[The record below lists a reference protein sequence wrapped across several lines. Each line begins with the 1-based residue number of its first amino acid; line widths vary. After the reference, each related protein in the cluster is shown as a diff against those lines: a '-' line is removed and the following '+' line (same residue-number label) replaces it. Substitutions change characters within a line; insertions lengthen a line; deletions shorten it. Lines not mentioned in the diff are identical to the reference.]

1 MINIELLGLGRAKNR
16 PPIFHRQ
23 FVEQRYDAWCLG
35 LPVEMNEADRLD
47 MPTIISIGGGK
58 GGVGKSVISA
68 NLAAALGNL
77 NYRVLVIDM
86 DLGCSNLHTHF
97 GVSLPQRSLADF
109 IMHRCTQL
117 RDVILP
123 APVQGV
129 AFIAGGR
136 EEEWGGWLA
145 GQQDMTGLWHA
156 LPSLRRDLGVDFV
169 IFDLGAGTNQYTM
182 EFFTAAHLGLL
193 TVLPEPTSIENAYVF
208 IKTALWKIIDNLG
221 KRTNQEETAAEVLQM
236 LALHAP
242 RVVTGGYSE
251 CFRRIRSSNPEFV
264 SKILEAL
271 NSRLVGI
278 IINQTREQADID
290 IGKSMEHLCARFFG
304 FNTRF
309 LGHLNYDESV
319 WKSLRNRR
327 LFVSDFPHSLISKK
341 LARIASEVL
350 VHLEKSGELQ

>member
-1 MINIELLGLGRAKNR
+1 MINIDMLGLGRAKNR
-16 PPIFHRQ
+16 PPFFHRQ
-23 FVEQRYDAWCLG
+23 FVERRYETWRLG
-35 LPVEMNEADRLD
+35 LPVALKESDSQD
-47 MPTIISIGGGK
+47 MPTIIAIGGGK

-77 NYRVLVIDM
+77 NYRVLVVDM

-97 GVSLPQRSLADF
+97 GVSQPSRSLADF
-109 IMHRCTQL
+109 IMHRSTNL

-145 GQQDMTGLWHA
+145 GRQDMTSLWHA
-156 LPSLRRDLGVDFV
+156 LPPLRRDLGVDFV

-208 IKTALWKIIDNLG
+208 IKTALWKLIDNMG
-221 KRTNQEETAAEVLQM
+221 DRIGERETAQEVLSM

-251 CFRRIRSSNPEFV
+251 CFRRLMISNPQFV
-264 SKILEAL
+264 ERITDVL

-290 IGKSMEHLCARFFG
+290 IGKSMEHLCSRFFG

-327 LFVSDFPHSLISKK
+327 LFVCDFPHSLISKK
-341 LARIASEVL
+341 LSRIAAEVL
-350 VHLEKSGELQ
+350 VYLEKSGEWQ